1 LRASVKGR
9 LMPEED
15 DLRQQ
20 ICDAG
25 KRLYDRFFIAAN
37 DGNISCR
44 LNEGEILITPTG
56 TNKADI
62 QPDQILKVDFKGN
75 VLTGYMKPTSEMK
88 MHLMVYDKRQDIQ
101 AIVHAHPPTATGFA
115 ASGVR
120 LDQDVLLPEVIFGL
134 GRIGFA
140 GYATPTT
147 QEVPEAVAREI
158 GDCDA
163 MLLSNHGAL
172 TVGDTVLQ
180 AYYRM
185 ETLQD
190 PAGLQYPGEP
200 ADLEPGADPGSLPC
214 TGTEGLGER
223 SPRRRRNISGPKDHR
238 SHRPGGVGGPQRE
251 RFGSLGSAAP
261 ETRLSLIDRPCDKPL
276 AIDLPNRYSSGRSV
290 SLGQRRVFVPVDDV
304 FIGGTHDFP
313 SRNPLFDQ
321 MRTPAGNAGYGEDR
335 CEEGC
340 GDVEHIVNES

>member
-1 LRASVKGR
+1 
-9 LMPEED
+9 MPEED

-147 QEVPEAVAREI
+147 QEVPEAVAQEI
-158 GDCDA
+158 ADCDA

-185 ETLQD
+185 ETLEMYCKIRLVSNTLGSPKTLSESQIQD
-190 PAGLQYPGEP
+190 LYRVREQRGWGKGL
-200 ADLEPGADPGSLPC
+200 PGAGETSLDQK
-214 TGTEGLGER
+214 T
-223 SPRRRRNISGPKDHR
+223 
-238 SHRPGGVGGPQRE
+238 
-251 RFGSLGSAAP
+251 
-261 ETRLSLIDRPCDKPL
+261 
-276 AIDLPNRYSSGRSV
+276 IDLIAQVVLEVLKEKGLAP
-290 SLGQRRVFVPVDDV
+290 
-304 FIGGTHDFP
+304 
-313 SRNPLFDQ
+313 
-321 MRTPAGNAGYGEDR
+321 
-335 CEEGC
+335 
-340 GDVEHIVNES
+340 